1 MEKIIKL
8 LEEKGIIKIIK
19 AAGIMSDIT
28 AGIMNVEKTDNE
40 LLIGIKTALLQTA
53 VKNEELF
60 DAIID
65 YAFEAVAKEVMELIK
80 EE

>member
-1 MEKIIKL
+1 
-8 LEEKGIIKIIK
+8 
-19 AAGIMSDIT
+19 MSDIT
-28 AGIMNVEKTDNE
+28 AGIMNIEKTDNE

>member
-19 AAGIMSDIT
+19 AAEKKADIT
-28 AGIMNVEKTDNE
+28 AGIMNIEKTDNE
-40 LLIGIKTALLQTA
+40 LLIGIKTALLRTA